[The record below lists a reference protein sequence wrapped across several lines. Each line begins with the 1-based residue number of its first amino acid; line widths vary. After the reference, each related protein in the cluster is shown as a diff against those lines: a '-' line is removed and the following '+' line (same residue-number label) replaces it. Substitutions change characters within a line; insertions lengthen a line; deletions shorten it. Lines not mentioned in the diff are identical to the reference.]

1 MSQALT
7 LEGLI
12 GRIAL
17 GDREALRA
25 AYEASS
31 ARLFPIALRLLG
43 DRSLAEDALQEA
55 YLALWHHAGRYRP
68 ERAPAL
74 AWLTTLVRNKA
85 LDIARARPTHLPLER
100 RDAQGASVVEDAP
113 SDGLTPEE
121 ALLQRCEDERLK
133 HCLGE
138 LDEDRRQVL
147 LLAYYGGHSH
157 RQLAERLAQPLG
169 TIKAWI
175 RRSVLRLQTC
185 MEH

>member
-1 MSQALT
+1 MSQSEVLA
-7 LEGLI
+7 GLI
-12 GRIAL
+12 ARIAL

-43 DRSLAEDALQEA
+43 ERALAEDALQEA
-55 YLALWHHAGRYRP
+55 FLALWHHAGRYRP

-85 LDIARARPTHLPLER
+85 LDIARARPRHLPLER
-100 RDAQGASVVEDAP
+100 TDAQGASVLEDAP
-113 SDGLTPEE
+113 SAGLTPEE

-133 HCLGE
+133 HCIGQ
-138 LDEDRRQVL
+138 LDDQPRQVL
-147 LLAYYGGHSH
+147 LLAYYGGHTH
-157 RQLAERLAQPLG
+157 RDLADHLVQPLG

-175 RRSVLRLQTC
+175 RRSLLRLQTC
-185 MEH
+185 MAH

>member
-1 MSQALT
+1 MRPAES
-7 LEGLI
+7 LEVLI
-12 GRIAL
+12 ARVAL
-17 GDREALRA
+17 GDRDALRA

-43 DRSLAEDALQEA
+43 ERSLAEDALQEA
-55 YLALWHHAGRYRP
+55 FLALWNHAGRYRA

-85 LDIARARPTHLPLER
+85 LDIARARPAHLPLER
-100 RDAQGASVVEDAP
+100 SDGEGRSLHEDAA
-113 SDGLTPEE
+113 SDSLTPEE
-121 ALLQRCEDERLK
+121 ALLQRCEDERLRR
-133 HCLGE
+133 CLGQ
-138 LDEDRRQVL
+138 LDDERRQLL

-157 RQLAERLAQPLG
+157 RELADRLAQPLG

-185 MEH
+185 MEV